1 MALIGE
7 RLRTIRER
15 NAMTQ
20 EDLASSAG
28 ISVRLLQKYEAGESD
43 PSLDN
48 ASKLADLLG
57 TTTDYLAGR
66 TNVSL
71 PNAEGDLSLI
81 ERFIIMLFR
90 NRRMPTHI
98 EAALNEMM
106 SNELQQPTPPK
117 KQARQNQ

>member
-1 MALIGE
+1 
-7 RLRTIRER
+7 
-15 NAMTQ
+15 MTQ